1 MRSESSPA
9 NNRHTYL
16 SQFMS
21 TLKVENLSKQYGDVT
36 ALKDVSFEIE
46 DEFVVLLGESGA
58 GRRCF
63 AV

>member
-1 MRSESSPA
+1 
-9 NNRHTYL
+9 
-16 SQFMS
+16 MS

-46 DEFVVLLGESGA
+46 DEFVVCWANQERA
-58 GRRCF
+58 NRRCS